1 MVPMLTGAPE
11 EVAES
16 MPEGAL
22 ETTQEGVSEVPSSI
36 AQRR

>member
-16 MPEGAL
+16 ML